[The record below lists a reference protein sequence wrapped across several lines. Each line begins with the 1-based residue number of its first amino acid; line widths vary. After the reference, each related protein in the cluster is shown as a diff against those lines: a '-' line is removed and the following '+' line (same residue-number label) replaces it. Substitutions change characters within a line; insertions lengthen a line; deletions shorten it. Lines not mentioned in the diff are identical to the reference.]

1 MGFLSNQSIT
11 IRVAFLS
18 ILPLLALVAVGAN
31 KLVRE
36 HNRATNANTIAHV
49 IKMAPV
55 ISGLAHQLQKERGT
69 SAGFVSSRGNKFASA
84 KMRSQAETDQALQLL
99 RKTRLDTSAYS
110 KMPGFLHSY
119 DKVKRALDEL
129 TTKRQE
135 IAGLDISVAETAQYY
150 TPIINNLLS
159 MVQSL
164 GKIAEHK
171 EILRSMTAFTAVL
184 WGKEKAGLERAM
196 GAAGF
201 GTGTFKPEIYRKFIR
216 FGAMQ
221 RTYFTTFLQYANK
234 HQRAMLRSAISPDT
248 HVSYENMRQ
257 LALNAPFG
265 GDISS
270 VIGARWFKVTSER
283 IEELKKVEDEIDLHI
298 VKRALSI
305 AQEASRAFWIMAA
318 SVFGILAFTIIVSVI
333 IARSISRPIGQL
345 TSNMGLLSQNEKS
358 TPPQGQ
364 ERRDEIGKMARAVE
378 VFRQNAIKAE
388 LQEAEQLASE
398 QRAEQEKA
406 AVRLKLADDFD
417 ATVGAIVG
425 TVSSASAQLQ
435 STARSMAEISEQT
448 SSQAHSV
455 SIASQQASNNVQTV
469 AAATEEMTNT
479 IKEISQQVEQASN
492 VSRQAVEEVNQTG
505 TRMETLTQNANA
517 ISQVIDMISD
527 IAEQTNLLAL
537 NATIESARAGEAGR
551 GFAVVASE
559 VKQLASQTTKATSHI
574 ATQIGDMQSASRQV
588 SASMAEVG
596 RTIERVDE
604 ISTAIAAAMEEQSAA
619 TAEIASNVHQAAS
632 GTRMVNDNISS
643 VTLAS
648 QEAGTASGEVMSAAG
663 ELSQQSELLRNEV
676 DRFITQVRAG

>member
-18 ILPLLALVAVGAN
+18 ILPLLALVAVGGN
-31 KLVRE
+31 KLLRE
-36 HNRATNANTIAHV
+36 HNRATNADTIARV

-84 KMRSQAETDQALQLL
+84 KMRSQTETDQALQLFQL
-99 RKTRLDTSAYS
+99 TLSNAGNYS
-110 KMPGFLHSY
+110 KMPGFMQSY
-119 DKVKRALDEL
+119 AKVKNALHEL
-129 TTKRQE
+129 TTKRQK
-135 IAGLDISVAETAQYY
+135 ITKLDISVAEMAQYY

-171 EILRSMTAFTAVL
+171 ETLRSMAAFTAL
-184 WGKEKAGLERAM
+184 LQGKEKAGLERAM

-201 GTGTFKPEIYRKFIR
+201 GAGKFKPETYRKFIR

-221 RTYFTTFLQYANK
+221 KIYFSTFFQFANK
-234 HQRAMLRSAISPDT
+234 HQRSILRMAISPDT
-248 HVSYENMRQ
+248 HVSYEKMRQ
-257 LALNAPFG
+257 LALIAPFG

-270 VIGARWFKVTSER
+270 VNGASWFKASSKR
-283 IEELKKVEDEIDLHI
+283 IDRLKRVEDQINHDI

-305 AQEASRAFWIMAA
+305 AQEASKAFWIMAA
-318 SVFGILAFTIIVSVI
+318 ALIALLAFTSLVSVI

-345 TSNMGLLSQNEKS
+345 TQNMGLLSMNDKS

-364 ERRDEIGKMARAVE
+364 ERRDEIGEMARAVE

-388 LQEAEQLASE
+388 LQEAEQQASK
-398 QRAEQEKA
+398 QKAMQEKA

-448 SSQAHSV
+448 SSQAQSV

-479 IKEISQQVEQASN
+479 IREISQQVEQASN
-492 VSRQAVEEVNQTG
+492 VSRQAVEQVNQTG
-505 TRMETLTQNANA
+505 TRMETLAQNANA

-574 ATQIGDMQSASRQV
+574 ATQIGDMQSASRQA

-596 RTIERVDE
+596 HTIERVDE